1 MYTLSICV
9 HIGIYIHNNI
19 NIVCIYFMVLFEF
32 LFLLYAVIILKTT
45 RALY

>member
-9 HIGIYIHNNI
+9 HIGIYNNI

>member
-19 NIVCIYFMVLFEF
+19 NIVCIYFMVLLEF

-45 RALY
+45 GALY